1 MLETA
6 RTRTPPAADCRPILD
21 RINALP
27 TIPLV
32 AQQVGELISD
42 PRSDVTRIVNALRG
56 DQSLTA
62 KILKLV
68 NSPYYSIPGGV
79 SDIGR
84 AVSVIGFNTL
94 HQLVL
99 TVSVFEA
106 LRGPRGGAV
115 LDPKEL
121 WKHSLGCGLVAD
133 IVARRVKHPQPDT
146 CFTAGLLHDVGKVAL
161 LHAAPEP
168 FLSAVTHARDKQVP
182 LHDAERAF
190 GLPAHDQVGTQLA
203 RKWRFPQKIAAPIEH
218 AYKADPRDRA
228 GLPPNLH
235 PVVDMV
241 MLANQICR
249 RFAIGD
255 SGEGVVPEVDK
266 NLLERLGLLGY
277 DVESLR
283 GELLHAIERS
293 KAFRDLFESS

>member
-1 MLETA
+1 M
-6 RTRTPPAADCRPILD
+6 RPADQKLILD
-21 RINALP
+21 RIDALP

-32 AQQVGELISD
+32 AQQVGDLIAD
-42 PRSDVTRIVNALRG
+42 PRSDVNKIVAALRG

-79 SDIGR
+79 ADIGR

-99 TVSVFEA
+99 TVSVFEV
-106 LRGPRGGAV
+106 LRGPRGSQV

-121 WKHSLGCGLVAD
+121 WKHALGCGLVAE
-133 IVARRVKHPQPDT
+133 ILAKRLRYPQADT

-161 LHAAPEP
+161 LHAARER
-168 FLSAVTHARDKQVP
+168 FLMAVEHARTRQVP
-182 LHDAERAF
+182 LFEAEREL
-190 GLPAHDQVGTQLA
+190 GLPLHDTIGTHLA

-218 AYKADPRDRA
+218 AYHGDPRERV
-228 GLPPNLH
+228 GLPQNLH

-241 MLANQICR
+241 QLANGICR
-249 RFAIGD
+249 RFAVGD
-255 SGEGVVPEVDK
+255 AGEGMVPEVDK
-266 NLLERLGLLGY
+266 ALLERLGLVGY
-277 DVESLR
+277 DVEDLR
-283 GELLHAIERS
+283 SELMRAIERS
-293 KAFRDLFESS
+293 KAFRDLFE